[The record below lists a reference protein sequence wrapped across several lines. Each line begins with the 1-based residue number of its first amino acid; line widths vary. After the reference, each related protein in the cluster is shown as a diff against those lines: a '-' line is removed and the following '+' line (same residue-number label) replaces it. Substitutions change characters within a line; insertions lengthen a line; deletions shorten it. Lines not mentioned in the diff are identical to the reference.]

1 MQIDLNVESATK
13 WLDGRK
19 TYVSLGVAAAIIALN
34 HFGLIPAQYVPQGLD
49 PGHWLNDEFTLLLGA
64 TFRSALKKGENPPDQ
79 QKSGGA

>member
-1 MQIDLNVESATK
+1 MQIN
-13 WLDGRK
+13 LDPASISKTIDGNK
-19 TYVSLGVAAAIIALN
+19 TYISLGVAAAIIALN